1 MTKYGK
7 HARKQMVERGISTN
21 EVEEAIK
28 SGSKELQKPDKILHH
43 FRYFTVITKKI
54 GNEHFVITVMLRR

>member
-1 MTKYGK
+1 MTRYSK
-7 HARKQMVERGISTN
+7 HAREQMVERGISVN

-43 FRYFTVITKKI
+43 FRYFTVVTKKI
-54 GNEHFVITVMLRR
+54 GDEHFVITVMIR